1 MICMVVGRVLDAPK
15 SFVNAYQQ
23 RFEVLLETVE
33 REGPGVE
40 EKCFAWGENA
50 RRLTEAGI
58 SPGDVLVIFGRRR
71 PHVWTDTAGQERKD
85 SIIDVIHC
93 GKDVCVGPIM
103 VHVEEMENGGW
114 S

>member
-1 MICMVVGRVLDAPK
+1 LPK
-15 SFVNAYQQ
+15 
-23 RFEVLLETVE
+23 LLWELLKKLILW
-33 REGPGVE
+33 VE

-93 GKDVCVGPIM
+93 GKDVCVGPIR

>member
-40 EKCFAWGENA
+40 EKCF
-50 RRLTEAGI
+50 TEAGI

-93 GKDVCVGPIM
+93 GKDVCVGPIR